1 MHRLFLASASPR
13 RRELLARAG
22 LRFTVYPLKVSEIP
36 DENLN
41 AEAQILDIAGR
52 KMRAAYEALSAELSS
67 GKNQP
72 FVVLAA
78 DTEVILDGAPL
89 GKPSSDE
96 DAVRTLTRLSGR
108 VHDVITAVCLID
120 SSLGKP
126 LSLIETTKVFFRTL
140 SEKEIRDYVATGEAA
155 DKAGSYGIQGKGG
168 ALIDRIE
175 GDFDNVVGLPVKSV
189 MKMIADHGWEFAP

>member
-52 KMRAAYEALSAELSS
+52 KMRAAYAELSAELSS
-67 GKNQP
+67 GKIRP

-108 VHDVITAVCLID
+108 VHDVITAVCMID

-140 SEKEIRDYVATGEAA
+140 SEKKIRDYVATGEAA

-168 ALIDRIE
+168 ALIERIE

-189 MKMIADHGWEFAP
+189 MKMIADHGWEFTP